1 LVSNLLTRRIHRKYV
16 EAKESAMGGAGK
28 EPRPLVIVI
37 EEAHKFLNSSVA
49 SQTIFG
55 IIARELRKYNVTLM
69 VIDQRPSGIDSEVLS
84 QVGTRFSCLLDNER
98 DIDAVMRRTR
108 DRPLPSGRVT
118 PAAALSLGFLLI
130 LAGQVVLVLTVN
142 LMTAW
147 LALLTAFLYVVIYT
161 PLKRTTWLNTSLGSI
176 PGALPPVGGWAAATG
191 HLDAGAW
198 VLFAILFAWQHP
210 HFYSIAWIFRD
221 DYRRGGFKM
230 LPVLEEDGRRTCRH
244 ILAFSVLLIAV
255 SILPALLGSSG
266 TVYLLGALVLGAGML
281 AAGVSLT
288 ISRSNVDAR
297 RLLRA
302 SVIYLPLLLILT
314 VFDSI

>member
-1 LVSNLLTRRIHRKYV
+1 
-16 EAKESAMGGAGK
+16 M
-28 EPRPLVIVI
+28 
-37 EEAHKFLNSSVA
+37 
-49 SQTIFG
+49 
-55 IIARELRKYNVTLM
+55 
-69 VIDQRPSGIDSEVLS
+69 
-84 QVGTRFSCLLDNER
+84 
-98 DIDAVMRRTR
+98 
-108 DRPLPSGRVT
+108 
-118 PAAALSLGFLLI
+118 
-130 LAGQVVLVLTVN
+130 
-142 LMTAW
+142 
-147 LALLTAFLYVVIYT
+147 
-161 PLKRTTWLNTSLGSI
+161 GSI

>member
-1 LVSNLLTRRIHRKYV
+1 MTLRALDPYFELTKPRIVTMVLVTTALGFFVGGHGVTSPLRLALTLLGT
-16 EAKESAMGGAGK
+16 AFSAGGSG
-28 EPRPLVIVI
+28 V
-37 EEAHKFLNSSVA
+37 LNHY
-49 SQTIFG
+49 I
-55 IIARELRKYNVTLM
+55 
-69 VIDQRPSGIDSEVLS
+69 
-84 QVGTRFSCLLDNER
+84 ER

-108 DRPLPSGRVT
+108 DRPLPAGRVT

-230 LPVLEEDGRRTCRH
+230 LPVLEEDGKRTCRH

>member
-1 LVSNLLTRRIHRKYV
+1 MTLRALDPYFELTKPRIVTMVLVTTALGFFVGGHGVTSPLRLALTLLGTTF
-16 EAKESAMGGAGK
+16 SAGGSG
-28 EPRPLVIVI
+28 V
-37 EEAHKFLNSSVA
+37 LNHY
-49 SQTIFG
+49 I
-55 IIARELRKYNVTLM
+55 
-69 VIDQRPSGIDSEVLS
+69 
-84 QVGTRFSCLLDNER
+84 ER

-244 ILAFSVLLIAV
+244 ILVFSVLLIAV

>member
-1 LVSNLLTRRIHRKYV
+1 MTLRALDPYFELTKPRIVTMVLVTTALGFFVGGHGVTSPLRLALTLLGT
-16 EAKESAMGGAGK
+16 AFSAGGSG
-28 EPRPLVIVI
+28 V
-37 EEAHKFLNSSVA
+37 LNHY
-49 SQTIFG
+49 I
-55 IIARELRKYNVTLM
+55 
-69 VIDQRPSGIDSEVLS
+69 
-84 QVGTRFSCLLDNER
+84 ER

-130 LAGQVVLVLTVN
+130 FAGQVVLVLTVN

-230 LPVLEEDGRRTCRH
+230 LPVLEEDGKRTCRH

-288 ISRSNVDAR
+288 ISRSNDDAR

>member
-1 LVSNLLTRRIHRKYV
+1 MTLRALDPYFELTKPRIVTMVLVTTALGFFVGGHGVTSPLRLALTLLGT
-16 EAKESAMGGAGK
+16 AFSAGGSG
-28 EPRPLVIVI
+28 V
-37 EEAHKFLNSSVA
+37 LNHY
-49 SQTIFG
+49 I
-55 IIARELRKYNVTLM
+55 
-69 VIDQRPSGIDSEVLS
+69 
-84 QVGTRFSCLLDNER
+84 ER

-130 LAGQVVLVLTVN
+130 FTGQVVLVLTVN

>member
-1 LVSNLLTRRIHRKYV
+1 MTLRALDPYFELTKPRIVTMVLVTTALGFFVGGHGVTSPLRLALTLLGT
-16 EAKESAMGGAGK
+16 AFSAGGSG
-28 EPRPLVIVI
+28 V
-37 EEAHKFLNSSVA
+37 LNHY
-49 SQTIFG
+49 I
-55 IIARELRKYNVTLM
+55 
-69 VIDQRPSGIDSEVLS
+69 
-84 QVGTRFSCLLDNER
+84 ER

-130 LAGQVVLVLTVN
+130 FTGQVVLVLTVN

-230 LPVLEEDGRRTCRH
+230 LPVLEEDGKRTCRH

>member
-1 LVSNLLTRRIHRKYV
+1 MPLPVEGSTFASVMNLTGNLTPYFELTKPRIVTRVLVTTALSFFVGGRGVDAPLRLALTLLGT
-16 EAKESAMGGAGK
+16 ALSAGGSG
-28 EPRPLVIVI
+28 V
-37 EEAHKFLNSSVA
+37 LNHY
-49 SQTIFG
+49 
-55 IIARELRKYNVTLM
+55 L
-69 VIDQRPSGIDSEVLS
+69 
-84 QVGTRFSCLLDNER
+84 ER
-98 DIDAVMRRTR
+98 DVDAIMRRTR
-108 DRPLPSGRVT
+108 SRPLPMGQVT
-118 PAAALSLGFLLI
+118 PAAALSLGFALI
-130 LAGQVVLVLTVN
+130 LAGQVVLVLGAN

-161 PLKRTTWLNTSLGSI
+161 PLKRSTWLNTSLGSI

-191 HLDAGAW
+191 QLDMGAW

-210 HFYSIAWIFRD
+210 HFYAIAWIFRE

-244 ILAFSVLLIAV
+244 ILAFSVLLITV
-255 SILPALLGSSG
+255 SILPSLTG
-266 TVYLLGALVLGAGML
+266 TAGTLYLVGTLILGAGML

-288 ISRSNVDAR
+288 LTRTIPDAR

-314 VFDSI
+314 VIDTI

>member
-1 LVSNLLTRRIHRKYV
+1 MTLRALDPYFELTKPRIVTMVLVTTALGFFVGGHGVTSPLRLALTLLGTTF
-16 EAKESAMGGAGK
+16 SAGGSG
-28 EPRPLVIVI
+28 V
-37 EEAHKFLNSSVA
+37 LNHY
-49 SQTIFG
+49 I
-55 IIARELRKYNVTLM
+55 
-69 VIDQRPSGIDSEVLS
+69 
-84 QVGTRFSCLLDNER
+84 ER